1 MSGYGSDDYRGG
13 GGGGYGGRGL
23 RWILGIRLRPFLVV
37 RFSDC
42 FVFAQMAAAVGA
54 EAVEDTAVAAA
65 VAGDME
71 VAAVA
76 EGMALVVGE
85 EVVEEE
91 ATAAAVAEAAGEVA
105 GAGEDAKATGSALTR
120 GAYRFISN
128 SLLVISRWIR
138 LIRQ

>member
-42 FVFAQMAAAVGA
+42 FVFAQMAAVAGA
-54 EAVEDTAVAAA
+54 EAVEDTVVAA
-65 VAGDME
+65 VGVME
-71 VAAVA
+71 VVAVA
-76 EGMALVVGE
+76 EGMAAVVGE

-91 ATAAAVAEAAGEVA
+91 ATAAVVAEAAGEVA

-128 SLLVISRWIR
+128 SLMVISRWIR

>member
-1 MSGYGSDDYRGG
+1 MSGYGSDDYRGGG

-54 EAVEDTAVAAA
+54 AAVEDTAVAAA

-71 VAAVA
+71 VVAVA
-76 EGMALVVGE
+76 EGMAVVVGE

-91 ATAAAVAEAAGEVA
+91 ATAVAVAAAGEVA

-120 GAYRFISN
+120 GAYRFLYI
-128 SLLVISRWIR
+128 SLLGFGVGFD
-138 LIRQ
+138 